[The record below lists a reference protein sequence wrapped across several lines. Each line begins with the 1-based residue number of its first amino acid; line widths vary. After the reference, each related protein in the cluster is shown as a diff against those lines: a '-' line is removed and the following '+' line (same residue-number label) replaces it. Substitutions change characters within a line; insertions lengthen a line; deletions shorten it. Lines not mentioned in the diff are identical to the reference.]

1 MNILKQSTAVTLLI
15 GPFVDET
22 DGKTAEGGLAIAQA
36 DVRLSKN
43 AGNMAQKA
51 EVNACT
57 HDEIGYYTCP
67 IDGTDTNTLGY
78 LKVMVHEGG
87 ALPVWHEYMVVP
99 ANVYDSVV
107 LGTDYLQADT
117 VEISGT
123 AQTANDV
130 GGDVDAILTD
140 TGTTLDG
147 IVDAILVDTG
157 TTLQGELDAIQAA
170 VITNAAGVDIAAD
183 IIAVKAETA
192 AIVNDTDVIDDGTSG
207 LVKIAQDVAAV
218 LVDTG
223 TTLDGAISTVDGNVD
238 AILVDTNELQTD
250 NVPGLIGALNDP
262 TAVAIRTEIDSN
274 STQLSAI
281 VTDTNELQTDNVP
294 GLIGALNNVSTAEV
308 NAQVVDVMT
317 VDVLADSISA
327 DGSRP
332 TIGQALI
339 EINRFLQERAVAATT
354 VSVKKED
361 GTTEAFTLTLN
372 DATTPTSITRAT

>member
-1 MNILKQSTAVTLLI
+1 MNILELSMAVTLMI
-15 GPFVDET
+15 GPFVDED
-22 DGKTAEGGLAIAQA
+22 DGKTAEAGLAIAQA

-140 TGTTLDG
+140 TGSTIDG
-147 IVDAILVDTG
+147 NVDAILVDTG

-238 AILVDTNELQTD
+238 AILTDTNELQTD

-294 GLIGALNNVSTAEV
+294 GLIGALNDISTAEV
-308 NAQVVDVMT
+308 NTQVVDVMT